1 MNPRTG
7 PTDKPAPVDW
17 RRMAESCLTLELY
30 QTEWERASLE
40 SMLKQSELKRDQVRR
55 LNVIFDRGCS
65 R

>member
-1 MNPRTG
+1 
-7 PTDKPAPVDW
+7 
-17 RRMAESCLTLELY
+17 MAESCLTLELY